1 MANRFLIDVD
11 GIDQPEW
18 LENVEPF
25 MQKLAKELSFDG
37 QEVSVLFCD
46 DAIIQELNKNY
57 RNIDSATD
65 VLSFENGETFKDED
79 GVDWLLAGD
88 IAISVDTLKKNAE
101 YFECDVDS
109 ELKRLLLHG
118 FLHLN
123 GYDHGEEHIEKGK
136 KPECEMLKLQE
147 EILLKLKGEKII

>member
-11 GIDQPEW
+11 GIDEPKW
-18 LENVEPF
+18 LGNVEPF

>member
-1 MANRFLIDVD
+1 MANRFLIDID

-18 LENVEPF
+18 LGNVEPF